1 MIYTVTSFNDDDG
14 QKNAHQTPNGI
25 RQGGGADLRHIRTTF
40 FSVNFD
46 GPVRALGQVLGMNDE
61 IEATG
66 IVGRLLRFF
75 MVMRM
80 LICGNG
86 SIYNAVIQMTE
97 ESTEQKSQPPT
108 ILTSSW
114 DSQRK
119 HILERLETKLDKFEE
134 KTATELKEIRQSIA
148 KTDVNL
154 AEIKEGQKWV
164 KWLLVA
170 IVVPTWMAIFGA
182 LLGGALK
189 LWGAI

>member
-1 MIYTVTSFNDDDG
+1 
-14 QKNAHQTPNGI
+14 
-25 RQGGGADLRHIRTTF
+25 
-40 FSVNFD
+40 
-46 GPVRALGQVLGMNDE
+46 
-61 IEATG
+61 
-66 IVGRLLRFF
+66 
-75 MVMRM
+75 
-80 LICGNG
+80 
-86 SIYNAVIQMTE
+86 MTE

-114 DSQRK
+114 DSQRT

-134 KTATELKEIRQSIA
+134 KTASELKEIRQSIA

-164 KWLLVA
+164 KWLLVT